1 MNLHAIARLYASWK
15 GALCLS
21 QDIFLLAIRLFWGWG
36 FIQTGLGKFRNF
48 SQTVEFFTSLNIPA
62 PEVNVAMA
70 SGTELLGG
78 ACLLLG
84 LGGRIMTVPLLFCM
98 GVAYATADREALV
111 GVFADPDAF
120 MQATPFLFA
129 FSTLIVLLFGPGR
142 FSVDAL
148 IHRKLGR
155 Y

>member
-1 MNLHAIARLYASWK
+1 MNSATIANLYASWK
-15 GALCLS
+15 RGLCWS
-21 QDIFLLAIRLFWGWG
+21 QGLFLLAIRLFWGWG
-36 FIQTGLGKFRNF
+36 FIQSGLGKFRNF
-48 SQTVEFFTSLNIPA
+48 SQAVEFFTSLNIPA

-78 ACLLLG
+78 VCLLLG

-98 GVAYATADREALV
+98 GVAYATAHREALV
-111 GVFADPDAF
+111 GVFAAPNAF

-148 IHRKLGR
+148 IHRRLDR
-155 Y
+155 